1 MFQKAFTKIISTA
14 VLCAVFLS
22 VPASASYSVPGRSK
36 KTEAV
41 TFAVSEGYAE
51 ERICEKSEADF
62 ISLFTPHGS
71 FVCEPLSGRI
81 AVGSAVNVPLF
92 KDGKLSDTGCYW
104 FPVYASDKLSGFV
117 LTEKMGKEKNGV
129 KTVKEHFIQL
139 PSDFSETE
147 RFSLFCTYSDG
158 LSIYSIDSD
167 GKTELIQQLD
177 GSPNNADKPDADFAS
192 VSHYNAFGE
201 KPKLVTET
209 DVRAADR
216 GVYPENNDKVELRLV
231 SMYSSEKYFCA
242 SGNGLGICRYDR
254 NSSDNSKF
262 AFTLKTVGER
272 DGETVYTLTAANGA
286 KIKVGGSDRLLL
298 RFNGSD
304 GTYRICSLEAPEIVL
319 GMKDMHFTEGE
330 NLFEEHQRWRIE
342 FFK

>member
-1 MFQKAFTKIISTA
+1 MFQKAFTKIISAA

-22 VPASASYSVPGRSK
+22 VPASASYSVPGRNK

-41 TFAVSEGYAE
+41 TFSVSEGYAR
-51 ERICEKSEADF
+51 ERICEKSETDF
-62 ISLFTPHGS
+62 ISLFTPHGA

-81 AVGSAVNVPLF
+81 AVGNAVNVPLF
-92 KDGKLSDTGCYW
+92 KEGKLSDTGCYW
-104 FPVYASDKLSGFV
+104 FPVYASDRLSSFI
-117 LTEKMGKEKNGV
+117 LTEKTGKEQNGV

-139 PSDFSETE
+139 PSDFSVTE

-158 LSIYSIDSD
+158 LSIYSISPD

-177 GSPNNADKPDADFAS
+177 GSPNNADKPDADFSA
-192 VSHYNAFGE
+192 VSNYNAFGE
-201 KPKLVTET
+201 KPKPVTEA
-209 DVRAADR
+209 DVPAADS
-216 GVYPENNDKVELRLV
+216 GVYPENNEKVELRLV

-262 AFTLKTVGER
+262 AFTLKAVGER

-286 KIKVGGSDRLLL
+286 RIKVGGSDKLLL

-342 FFK
+342 FYK